1 MSTFAWNE
9 SYSVHVQQFDA
20 QHQKLFEIINSLSDA
35 MRVGKGED
43 VIRDVVAQLAVYTR
57 THFLQEE
64 VLMRQ
69 TGYPDLAAHHD
80 QHTRLM
86 SDVEK
91 YKADLDEGAN
101 PTPLPSTIFSA
112 NGSSSTSRNPTKA
125 IPTTSTPTASTDLV

>member
-91 YKADLDEGAN
+91 YKADLDEGRKPDTVAVLN
-101 PTPLPSTIFSA
+101 FL
-112 NGSSSTSRNPTKA
+112 REW
-125 IPTTSTPTASTDLV
+125 LVQHIQKSDQGYSNHLNAHGVH